1 MDIIRTPAFF
11 ASKMPRIKSK
21 IVTSMPMSLREMPAR
36 IRRVSSVERAK
47 EKALAVKA
55 RLFSRTKQSEGGRS
69 LLLGKQKKATPLTS
83 EVEEDE
89 EEVEEVGFQTGSEG
103 EYISEDSDWIE
114 ETSELQDARYARNP
128 CPDSTKGNVALE
140 NFKPSDLPNR
150 LQIEQL
156 VSREVIQEL
165 EASIEDAWNI
175 KREEIS
181 KEDEGS
187 VEEILSTL
195 PAKYLQIQLEESR
208 RVIALAM
215 RKLDA
220 ELKLSPPSEEVNTE
234 QADIIKWIESAQ
246 SEEANL

>member
-1 MDIIRTPAFF
+1 M
-11 ASKMPRIKSK
+11 SKIKSK
-21 IVTSMPMSLREMPAR
+21 IVTSMPMSLRKTPAR
-36 IRRVSSVERAK
+36 IKRASSEERAK
-47 EKALAVKA
+47 DKAAVKA
-55 RLFSRTKQSEGGRS
+55 RLFSRTKQSEGGRN
-69 LLLGKQKKATPLTS
+69 LLLGKQKKATPSTS

-114 ETSELQDARYARNP
+114 ETSELQDAHHARNP
-128 CPDSTKGNVALE
+128 CPGWKKGKVALD

-150 LQIEQL
+150 LQLEQV
-156 VSREVIQEL
+156 VSGDVIQEL
-165 EASIEDAWNI
+165 VARIEDAWNFE
-175 KREEIS
+175 KEEIS

-215 RKLDA
+215 QKLDA
-220 ELKLSPPSEEVNTE
+220 ELKLSPLLKS
-234 QADIIKWIESAQ
+234 
-246 SEEANL
+246 